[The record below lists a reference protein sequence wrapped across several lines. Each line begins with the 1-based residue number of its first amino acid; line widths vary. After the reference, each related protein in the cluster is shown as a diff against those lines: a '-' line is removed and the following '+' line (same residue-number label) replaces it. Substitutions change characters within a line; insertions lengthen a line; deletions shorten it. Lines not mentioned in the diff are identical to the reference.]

1 VRFALVGGFAVATRA
16 EPRFTRDVDLAVAVG
31 DDAQAESLVRDL
43 GNAGYR
49 VISVVE
55 QEAVGRLATIRL
67 QPAGED
73 DPAVLDLL
81 FASSGIESELVAAA
95 DTLAVVPGLTL
106 PVATTGHLLALKVLS
121 RDDRRRPQDVADLRA
136 LLRVATPKDVST
148 ARSALALIQQR
159 GFHRNRSLG
168 PELDRAIAEA
178 R

>member
-1 VRFALVGGFAVATRA
+1 VAALTGPLSVALRA
-16 EPRFTRDVDLAVAVG
+16 AKE
-31 DDAQAESLVRDL
+31 
-43 GNAGYR
+43 
-49 VISVVE
+49 
-55 QEAVGRLATIRL
+55 L

-81 FASSGIESELVAAA
+81 FASSGIESEIVAAA

-106 PVATTGHLLALKVLS
+106 PVATTGHLLATCPRGGRQIGRAGGRQIWRPRLKPGSPPALRTFRRLKVLS
-121 RDDRRRPQDVADLRA
+121 RDDRTRPQDVADLRA
-136 LLRVATPKDVST
+136 LLRVATPKDLST